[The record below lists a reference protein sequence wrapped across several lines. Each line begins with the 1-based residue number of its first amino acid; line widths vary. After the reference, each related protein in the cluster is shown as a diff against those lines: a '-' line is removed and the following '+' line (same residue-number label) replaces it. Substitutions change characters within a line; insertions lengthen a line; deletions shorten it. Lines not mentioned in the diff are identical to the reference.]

1 MTYKSAIRSSY
12 FLCLFAMGSAFPFL
26 PVFLK
31 ERLGLSNIGL
41 GLVLMVR
48 PAMALLGQPFWS
60 WMADS
65 THRRSHLASLLALM
79 SAILFPLVLMG
90 HRLPAVMLLLAL
102 SAFFVM
108 PLNSMS
114 DTITFDYLGESRRN
128 HFGSFRIFASL
139 GFFSAVVLAGSLYD
153 RLGLRWLFLVFALGM
168 LGSAWFIKEVPSRRR
183 SKERI
188 LQGWGPLLA
197 FLRKRNVLFFLLA
210 ILVSETANQMAYLFL
225 SVYAKSLGANNAQT
239 GLVWAS
245 ATGVEMITMIAMP
258 AIIRRMGLRR
268 ILLLGTFFVL
278 FRWAPFAFV
287 RHWWMLFPFQFF
299 HMITLTF
306 VYVGAAIFMD
316 AEASPAIRFSAQAFF
331 STFILNGSSLLGCLL
346 GGEISHRFGYQ
357 TLFLVSGLLG
367 VVAAAIV
374 FAFVHTPTHV
384 RLPDKSKL
392 HAPRQ
397 SPQNEKG

>member
-1 MTYKSAIRSSY
+1 MRYKTAIRSSY
-12 FLCLFAMGSAFPFL
+12 FLCLFALGSAFPFL

-31 ERLGLSNIGL
+31 ERLGLGNLAL

-48 PAMALLGQPFWS
+48 PAMAILGQPFWS

-65 THRRSHLASLLALM
+65 TRKRSHLASFLALM
-79 SAILFPLVLMG
+79 SSVLFPLILMG

-139 GFFSAVVLAGSLYD
+139 GYFTAVMLAGPVYD
-153 RLGLRWLFLVFALGM
+153 LLGLRWLFMLFALGM
-168 LGSAWFIKEVPSRRR
+168 LGSAWVIRKVPSRQSSRR
-183 SKERI
+183 
-188 LQGWGPLLA
+188 QTGYGWGPLLA
-197 FLRKRNVLFFLLA
+197 FLKKRNVLFFLLA
-210 ILVSETANQMAYLFL
+210 ILVSETANQMAYIFL
-225 SVYAKSLGANNAQT
+225 SIYAKSLGANNMQT
-239 GLVWAS
+239 GWIWAS
-245 ATGVEMITMIAMP
+245 ATGMEMLTMIAMP
-258 AIIRRMGLRR
+258 RIIHRMGLRR
-268 ILLLGTFFVL
+268 ILILGTFFVL

-287 RHWWMLFPFQFF
+287 NQWWLILPFQCF

-306 VYVGAAIFMD
+306 IYVGAAIFMD

-331 STFILNGSSLLGCLL
+331 STFILNGSSLVGSIL
-346 GGEISHRFGYQ
+346 GGEISDRFGFH
-357 TLFLVSGLLG
+357 TLFLVCGFLG
-367 VVAAAIV
+367 VIASIIM

-384 RLPDKSKL
+384 RFPGAGRHPSRE
-392 HAPRQ
+392 P
-397 SPQNEKG
+397 SPQP

>member
-31 ERLGLSNIGL
+31 ERLGLSNLGL

-65 THRRSHLASLLALM
+65 TLRRSRLASLLALM

-90 HRLPAVMLLLAL
+90 HRLPAVMLLLSL

-128 HFGSFRIFASL
+128 HFGIFRIFASL
-139 GFFSAVVLAGSLYD
+139 GYFFAVMVSGSVYD
-153 RLGLRWLFLVFALGM
+153 RLGLRWLFLIFALAM
-168 LGSAWFIKEVPSRRR
+168 LGSSWFIKKVPSRRR
-183 SKERI
+183 PKQERNP
-188 LQGWGPLLA
+188 GWGSLLS
-197 FLRKRNVLFFLLA
+197 FLKKRNVLLFLLA
-210 ILVSETANQMAYLFL
+210 IFVSETANQMAYLFL

-239 GLVWAS
+239 GWIWAS
-245 ATGVEMITMIAMP
+245 ATGAEMLTMLAMP
-258 AIIRRMGLRR
+258 LIIRRMGLRR
-268 ILLLGTFFVL
+268 ILIVGTFFVL

-287 RHWWMLFPFQFF
+287 RDWWMLFPFQCF

-331 STFILNGSSLLGCLL
+331 STFILNGSSLIGSLL
-346 GGEISHRFGYQ
+346 GGEISQRFGCQ
-357 TLFLVSGLLG
+357 TLFMVSGLLG
-367 VVAAAIV
+367 VIAAAIV

-384 RLPDKSKL
+384 RLPGESKQHNL
-392 HAPRQ
+392 PAT
-397 SPQNEKG
+397 